1 MGQEIPQKYLHLPRI
16 SPRIAVFDA
25 QPPLRSFRY
34 DDLNIQHPTGPAL
47 AKTESRRGGS
57 TSGAIDDT
65 DFRLIALLRRD
76 GRMSTRELA
85 RALGLTE
92 ATVRARL
99 RRLEETQTMRV
110 VAMTDYRLAGFNLIA
125 SIGVQVKGRDAG
137 AIAEDIARL
146 PQVLDVQ
153 IVIGACDIEIS
164 VAAGERDQLALL
176 LQEVAKIEGVS
187 RLNAGMA
194 LDVYKFQWGWVP
206 FLDDRQLT
214 PIIPDFIPLKSL
226 ELDTLDRQII
236 DRLAQDARISNRAI
250 GRELA
255 VTEGTIRTRIKRLLD
270 DKIIRITAI
279 ANVDRLTKPLVAL
292 LWIDVEHSADVPR
305 VAAALA
311 TQTQISYVATM
322 LGRCDAMAVALVE
335 DGEQLIAYIHQTI
348 DRIAGVHQVRYT
360 LVHQFVKHDYRWT
373 MIIQD

>member
-1 MGQEIPQKYLHLPRI
+1 MSTQ
-16 SPRIAVFDA
+16 SPNS
-25 QPPLRSFRY
+25 PSRSR
-34 DDLNIQHPTGPAL
+34 
-47 AKTESRRGGS
+47 
-57 TSGAIDDT
+57 SGAGVIDDV
-65 DFRLIALLRRD
+65 DFKLIALLRKD

-85 RALGLTE
+85 RLLGLTD

-125 SIGVQVKGRDAG
+125 SIGVQVKGRDAA

-153 IVIGACDIEIS
+153 IVIGASDIEIS

-194 LDVYKFQWGWVP
+194 LDVLKFQWGWVP
-206 FLDDRQLT
+206 FLYDRQLAA
-214 PIIPDFIPLKSL
+214 IIPDIIPTKSL
-226 ELDTLDRQII
+226 ELDTLDNQII

-250 GRELA
+250 ARDLA

-270 DKIIRITAI
+270 EKIIRITAI
-279 ANVDRLTKPLVAL
+279 TNVERLTKPLVAL
-292 LWIDVEHSADVPR
+292 LWIDVEHSADVPQ
-305 VAAALA
+305 VAARLA

-322 LGRCDAMAVALVE
+322 LGRCDVMAVALVE
-335 DGEQLIAYIHQTI
+335 DGDQLIAYIHQTI
-348 DRIAGVHQVRYT
+348 DRIKGVHQVRYT
-360 LVHQFVKHDYRWT
+360 LVHQFIKHDYRWT

>member
-1 MGQEIPQKYLHLPRI
+1 MRHLALSPATTAPGI
-16 SPRIAVFDA
+16 SDLNT
-25 QPPLRSFRY
+25 QPPLG
-34 DDLNIQHPTGPAL
+34 PTVR
-47 AKTESRRGGS
+47 TESRRSGS
-57 TSGAIDDT
+57 AIDDI
-65 DFRLIALLRRD
+65 DFKLIALLRKD

-85 RALGLTE
+85 RALALTE

-99 RRLEETQTMRV
+99 RRLEETRTMRV

-137 AIAEDIARL
+137 IVAADIARL
-146 PQVLDVQ
+146 PRVLDVQ
-153 IVIGACDIEIS
+153 IVIGASDIEIS

-176 LQEVAKIEGVS
+176 LQEVAEIEGVS

-194 LDVYKFQWGWVP
+194 LDVFKFQWGWVP
-206 FLDDRQLT
+206 FLDDAQLT
-214 PIIPDFIPLKSL
+214 PIVPDIIPLKSL
-226 ELDTLDRQII
+226 ELDALDRQII

-270 DKIIRITAI
+270 DKIIRITAV

-335 DGEQLIAYIHQTI
+335 DGDQLIAYIHQTI
-348 DRIAGVHQVRYT
+348 DRIHGVHQVRYT